1 MSDAWLKT
9 YDELCGAIDE
19 MRVGPLFF
27 RGHHDASWRLLPTL
41 ARTRDTT
48 AAQRNMKTAE
58 RREHNVFTL
67 FISHAGSLI
76 PPTSDSWDVAFL
88 MQHHGLPTRLLD
100 WTTTFSVAL
109 YFAVKGATGDAAIWI
124 LNGAE
129 LNRRLCGKYE
139 ILHPHDLDHGYANY
153 FIDRSN
159 TLSAPV
165 AALYPLRHQ
174 PRVFHQ
180 RGGFTLHRDLT
191 RSLDEIEPDVVRK
204 VVIPS
209 AAQPGARRFLQMAGI
224 SEFTL
229 FPDLDGLAREL
240 NEFFF

>member
-1 MSDAWLKT
+1 MTDAWLRT
-9 YDELCGAIDE
+9 YEELCTAIDE

-27 RGHHDASWRLLPTL
+27 RGHRDASWRLLPTL
-41 ARTRDTT
+41 ARARDTT
-48 AAQRNMKTAE
+48 LSRRNMKTPE

-67 FISHAGSLI
+67 FVSHAGALI
-76 PPTSDSWDVAFL
+76 PPNSDSWDIAFL

-100 WTTTFSVAL
+100 WTTTLAVAL
-109 YFAVKGATGDAAIWI
+109 YFALRGATDDAAVWI

-139 ILHPHDLDHGYANY
+139 VLHPHDYQHGYADY
-153 FIDRSN
+153 FIDRASEFG
-159 TLSAPV
+159 APV

-180 RGGFTLHRDLT
+180 RGGFTLHADLS
-191 RSLDEIEPDVVRK
+191 RPLDEVEPDVARRVL
-204 VVIPS
+204 IPT
-209 AAQPGARRFLQMAGI
+209 AAQPGARRFLEMAGI

-229 FPDLDGLAREL
+229 FPDLDGLSREL
-240 NEFFF
+240 AEFFF